1 MNSFIRK
8 ISSTKL
14 VKDQRGIAFMEYS
27 VLLVL
32 ILIVCIGAWKT
43 LGGAVQ
49 QKVQDATQKYQSM
62 ESGGGTGTDTGAG
75 TQTPPATGGQVIPD

>member
-14 VKDQRGIAFMEYS
+14 VKDQRGISFMEYS

-32 ILIVCIGAWKT
+32 VLIVCIGAWKT

-49 QKVQDATQKYQSM
+49 QKVQDATQKYQDM
-62 ESGGGTGTDTGAG
+62 ENAEPTGTGTGTDTGAG
-75 TQTPPATGGQVIPD
+75 TQTPPAGPNG